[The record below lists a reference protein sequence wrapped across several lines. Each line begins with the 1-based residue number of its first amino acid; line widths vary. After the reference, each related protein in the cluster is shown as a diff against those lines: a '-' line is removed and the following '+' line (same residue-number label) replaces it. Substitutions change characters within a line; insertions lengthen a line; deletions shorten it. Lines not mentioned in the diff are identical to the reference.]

1 MNQTAAQFIKE
12 HEGCRLTAYADTGG
26 VFTVGYGAT
35 GPDIHPGTVWDQA
48 HAETRLAEDVARFEK
63 AVNELVTVPITD
75 NQRAA
80 LVSFAFNLGA
90 HALAG
95 STLLRKLN
103 AGDKPGAAAE
113 FIRWDRAGGV
123 EVPGLLRRRHNEAD
137 LFLS

>member
-1 MNQTAAQFIKE
+1 MNQTAGQFIKE
-12 HEGCRLTAYADTGG
+12 HEGCRLKAYADTGG
-26 VFTVGYGAT
+26 VFTIGYGAT
-35 GPDIHPGTVWDQA
+35 GPDIHPGTTWTQE

-63 AVNELVTVPITD
+63 AVDELVTVPITD

-80 LVSFAFNLGA
+80 LISFAFNLGA

-95 STLLRKLN
+95 STLLKKLN
-103 AGDKPGAAAE
+103 AGDKMGAAAE

>member
-1 MNQTAAQFIKE
+1 MNQIAAQFIKE
-12 HEGCRLTAYADTGG
+12 HEGCRLKAYADTGG
-26 VFTVGYGAT
+26 LSTIGYGAT
-35 GPDIHPGTVWDQA
+35 GPDIHPGSVWTQE
-48 HAETRLAEDVARFEK
+48 HADMRLGEDVARFEK
-63 AVNELVTVPITD
+63 AVNELVTVPITE

-80 LVSFAFNLGA
+80 LISFAFNLGA

-103 AGDKPGAAAE
+103 EGDKLGAAAE
-113 FIRWDRAGGV
+113 FVRWDRAGGR